1 MTTATGLSASRQR
14 QATLSD
20 TLPPKQH
27 DDPLAAVTERL
38 RGWNGRPVFE
48 WAGLEIVHAVGGEA
62 TVILHV
68 EAHHRGGGGSS
79 AINGAIAAYLF
90 DCSLGTASASLWGDD
105 TVAQVTVTMSVQY
118 LRPLHAERSVTA
130 VARVV
135 RRGASLVFVEGDLKD
150 EADNV
155 CATCSAIYRLF
166 HLQPESAAVSSD
178 SRDAAVRSSVS
189 DSSR

>member
-1 MTTATGLSASRQR
+1 M
-14 QATLSD
+14 
-20 TLPPKQH
+20 PPKRR

-48 WAGLEIVHAVGGEA
+48 WAGLEIVHALGGEA
-62 TVILHV
+62 TVILH
-68 EAHHRGGGGSS
+68 EAAHHRGGGGSS

-90 DCSLGTASASLWGDD
+90 DCSLGTASASVWGDD
-105 TVAQVTVTMSVQY
+105 IVAQVTVTMSVQY
-118 LRPLHAERSVTA
+118 LRPLHAERSLTA

-135 RRGASLVFVEGDLKD
+135 RRGTSLVFVEGELRD
-150 EADNV
+150 EAGNV

-166 HLQPESAAVSSD
+166 HQAESATVSSD
-178 SRDAAVRSSVS
+178 SRDAAAPSSVS